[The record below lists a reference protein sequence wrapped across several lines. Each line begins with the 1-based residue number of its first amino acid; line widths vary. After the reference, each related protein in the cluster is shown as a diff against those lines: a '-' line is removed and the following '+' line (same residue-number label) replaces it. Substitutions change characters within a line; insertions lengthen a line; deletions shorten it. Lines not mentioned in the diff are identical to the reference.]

1 LKDFNEIYQRLEAI
15 QAPGLLSADT
25 PRAADPEDKAD
36 KGRSGEAFAL
46 IEAKDAKEFLI
57 AVRDDAELAFD
68 ILADLT
74 ATDPDAEDEN
84 LWLNLHLLSLG
95 HGHRLAVKAM
105 VPKSDPVLPSMV
117 DAHMAAHYHE
127 RECAEMFG
135 ITFEGNPDPRNML
148 LPDDWVGH
156 PLRKDYEFPKEYHGI
171 SCE

>member
-1 LKDFNEIYQRLEAI
+1 MDFNAIHQRLTEI
-15 QAPGLLSADT
+15 KAPGLLSADT

-36 KGRSGEAFAL
+36 KGRSGEAYIL
-46 IEAKDAKEFLI
+46 IDPSAAPEFLL

-68 ILADLT
+68 ILVDLT
-74 ATDPDAEDEN
+74 ATDPDAEDES

-105 VPKSDPVLPSMV
+105 VPKSDPVVPSMV
-117 DAHMAAHYHE
+117 EVHRAAHFHE

-135 ITFEGNPDPRNML
+135 ITFDGNPDPRNML
-148 LPDDWVGH
+148 LPDDWEGH

>member
-1 LKDFNEIYQRLEAI
+1 MDFNAIHQRLEAI
-15 QAPGLLSADT
+15 NVPGLLSADT

-36 KGRSGEAFAL
+36 KGRLGEAYVL
-46 IEAKDAKEFLI
+46 IDPSAAVEFLL
-57 AVRDDAELAFD
+57 AVRDDVELAFGV
-68 ILADLT
+68 LVDLT

-84 LWLNLHLLSLG
+84 LWLNLHLLSLE

-105 VPKSDPVLPSMV
+105 VPKSDPVVPSMV
-117 DAHMAAHYHE
+117 EAHRAAHFHE

-135 ITFEGNPDPRNML
+135 ITFEGNPDPRNIL
-148 LPDDWVGH
+148 LPDDWEGH